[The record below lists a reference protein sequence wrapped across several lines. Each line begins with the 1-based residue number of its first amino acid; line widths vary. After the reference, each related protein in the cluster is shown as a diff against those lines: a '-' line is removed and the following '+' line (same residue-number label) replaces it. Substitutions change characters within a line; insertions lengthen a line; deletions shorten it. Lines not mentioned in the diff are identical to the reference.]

1 MKSIYKNNRA
11 SITTLTTGEVLEM
24 ARARFRLDPADRE
37 PPVSAPPQGRDPLA
51 KHGTDKARF
60 FRGVRHSRRTLS
72 RIVVTNKQTL

>member
-11 SITTLTTGEVLEM
+11 SITTLTTGDVLEM
-24 ARARFRLDPADRE
+24 ARARFRLEPADRE

-60 FRGVRHSRRTLS
+60 FHGD
-72 RIVVTNKQTL
+72 